1 MRVVALISGGK
12 DSCYNM
18 MQCVAAGHQVVAL
31 ANLRPAE
38 NTAWTSFLISSS
50 RAAPRM
56 ISVKGNGRNSGLTD
70 ELDSYMYQTV
80 GHHAIDLYAEA
91 LDLPLY
97 RGFIKGTSVNTG
109 RVYTTCQEDEVE
121 DLYDLLKLVKDKEGV
136 EAVSVGAILSDYQRD
151 RVEDVCR
158 RLNLQP
164 LAYLWRRNQETLLK
178 EMISSN
184 IQAIIIKVAALG
196 LDPDKHL
203 GKSLD
208 QMEPYLLEL
217 SKKYGVHVCGEG
229 GEYETFTLDCPL
241 FKKKIVV
248 DSAKVV
254 VHSADAF
261 APVAYLHFLK
271 LHLENKGESSG
282 TFMINSCSCEVS
294 CNDDDIFP
302 SPEEDEPQKSIPVIW
317 KSLKHNSL
325 DFTETFGSS
334 GRSLRGY
341 QWFSGITAHFLPS
354 KGKNAQEAAREAFSS
369 LQANMDSEGL
379 KLKDIILVHLYVKS
393 MKDFDVINSVYVT
406 EFDLCPPAR
415 VCVETLLPD
424 GVLFYIDCLAHKC
437 DVAMDDVLR
446 DEKLVMH
453 VQSISHWAPASI
465 GPYSQSVKVGDV
477 LYCAGQIALV
487 PCTMQLVSGGIWTET
502 VVSLRHVERVLQAM
516 RQETA
521 LHHIITASCY
531 VTKSKYIP
539 IAHSVWQKKLR
550 ECKKVEDSETYH
562 DVTAVCGLLAVVVI
576 SHLPRD
582 AAIEW
587 HVVAVVDDPLK
598 RKHFATKMLSEGF
611 QIECESVESSSASCA
626 SVSVRLSLISPSA
639 SQLDLDQPLHD
650 LVAVFR
656 QATEKLSEDCS
667 ASPLSFR
674 AFFKKDVFDAE
685 TLQTGLQEYLEKY
698 LGKKTPALILVPV
711 VDLPGKELIHITCW
725 LS

>member
-18 MQCVAAGHQVVAL
+18 MQCVGAGHQIVAL

-38 NTAWTSFLISSS
+38 NT
-50 RAAPRM
+50 
-56 ISVKGNGRNSGLTD
+56 GQTD

-80 GHHAIDLYAEA
+80 GHHAIDLYADA

-121 DLYDLLKLVKDKEGV
+121 DLYHLMKLVKDKEGV
-136 EAVSVGAILSDYQRD
+136 EGVSVGAILSDYQRV

-164 LAYLWRRNQETLLK
+164 LAYLWRRKQEILLK
-178 EMISSN
+178 EIISSN
-184 IQAIIIKVAALG
+184 IQAIIIKVAAFG

-203 GKSLD
+203 GKTLD
-208 QMEPYLLEL
+208 QMEPDLLEL
-217 SKKYGVHVCGEG
+217 SEKYGVHVCGEG

-282 TFMINSCSCEVS
+282 MFMANSCSCELS

-302 SPEEDEPQKSIPVIW
+302 SSEEDEPQKNILVLW
-317 KSLKHNSL
+317 KSSKHNTL
-325 DFTETFGSS
+325 DFTKVFGSS
-334 GRSLRGY
+334 GKSPSGY

-369 LQANMDSEGL
+369 LQANMTSEGL
-379 KLKDIILVHLYVKS
+379 KLKDIILVHLYIKS
-393 MKDFDVINSVYVT
+393 MKDFSVINSVYVT
-406 EFDLCPPAR
+406 QFDLCPPAR

-424 GVLFYIDCLAHKC
+424 GILFCIDCLTHKY
-437 DVAMDDVLR
+437 DTATDDVLR

-465 GPYSQSVKVGDV
+465 GPYSQSIKVGDV

-487 PCTMQLVSGGIWTET
+487 PCTMQLVSGGICTEA
-502 VVSLRHVERVLQAM
+502 VISLRHVERVLEAM
-516 RQETA
+516 SQKTA
-521 LHHIITASCY
+521 LHHIITATCY
-531 VTKSKYIP
+531 VTDSKHIP
-539 IAHSVWQKKLR
+539 IAHSIWQKKLR
-550 ECKKVEDSETYH
+550 ECKKVEDSEMYH
-562 DVTAVCGLLAVVVI
+562 DATTECGLLAVVVI

-587 HVVAVVDDPLK
+587 HVIAVVDDPLQ
-598 RKHFATKMLSEGF
+598 RKHFTVKMLSEGF

-626 SVSVRLSLISPSA
+626 SISIRLSWISPSP
-639 SQLDLDQPLHD
+639 SQLDLDRPLHD
-650 LVAVFR
+650 LVAMFR
-656 QATEKLSEDCS
+656 QAVEKLSEDCT

-674 AFFKKDVFDAE
+674 AFFKEDVFDAE

-711 VDLPGKELIHITCW
+711 VDLPGKEVIHITCW

>member
-18 MQCVAAGHQVVAL
+18 MQCVAAGHEIVAL

-38 NTAWTSFLISSS
+38 NT
-50 RAAPRM
+50 
-56 ISVKGNGRNSGLTD
+56 GQTD

-80 GHHAIDLYAEA
+80 GHHAIDLYADA

-109 RVYTTCQEDEVE
+109 RVYTACQEDEVE
-121 DLYDLLKLVKDKEGV
+121 DLYQLMKLVKEKEGV
-136 EAVSVGAILSDYQRD
+136 EGVSVGAILSDYQRV

-164 LAYLWRRNQETLLK
+164 LAYLWHWNQEILLK

-184 IQAIIIKVAALG
+184 IQAIIIKVAAFG

-203 GKSLD
+203 GKTIGEM
-208 QMEPYLLEL
+208 QPALLEL
-217 SKKYGVHVCGEG
+217 SEKYGVHVCGEG

-254 VHSADAF
+254 MHSADAF

-271 LHLENKGESSG
+271 LHLENKQEESLG
-282 TFMINSCSCEVS
+282 TFVVSSCSCEIS
-294 CNDDDIFP
+294 CMDDDIFP
-302 SPEEDEPQKSIPVIW
+302 SSEEYEPQKNIPVIW
-317 KSLKHNSL
+317 KTLKHKSL
-325 DFTETFGSS
+325 DFTKTLQNS
-334 GRSLRGY
+334 GKSLSGY

-354 KGKNAQEAAREAFSS
+354 KDRNAQDAAREAFSS
-369 LQANMDSEGL
+369 LRANLTSEGL
-379 KLKDIILVHLYVKS
+379 KLEDIILVHLYIKS
-393 MKDFDVINSVYVT
+393 MEDFSVINSVYVT

-415 VCVETLLPD
+415 VCVETVLPD
-424 GVLFYIDCLAHKC
+424 GVLFCIDCLAHKY
-437 DVAMDDVLR
+437 DMATDDLVH

-465 GPYSQSVKVGDV
+465 GPYSQSIKVGDV

-487 PCTMQLVSGGIWTET
+487 PCTMQLVRGGIRAEASL
-502 VVSLRHVERVLQAM
+502 SLRHVARVLQAM
-516 RQETA
+516 SQKTA
-521 LHHIITASCY
+521 LHHVITASCY
-531 VTKSKYIP
+531 VTDSKSIP
-539 IAHSVWQKKLR
+539 IARSIWQRKLE
-550 ECKKVEDSETYH
+550 ECKKAEDSEMYH
-562 DVTAVCGLLAVVVI
+562 DETAVCGLLAVVVI

-587 HVVAVVDDPLK
+587 HVVAVVDDPLQ
-598 RKHFATKMLSEGF
+598 RKHFAMKMLSEGF

-626 SVSVRLSLISPSA
+626 SISVRLSLISS
-639 SQLDLDQPLHD
+639 STSHCDLDGPLHD
-650 LVAVFR
+650 LVAMFK
-656 QATEKLSEDCS
+656 QAVDKLPEDCS

-674 AFFKKDVFDAE
+674 AFFKEQVFDAE
-685 TLQTGLQEYLEKY
+685 TLQKGLQEYLEKY
-698 LGKKTPALILVPV
+698 LEEKTPALILVPV
-711 VDLPGKELIHITCW
+711 VDLPDRDIIHVTCW

>member
-1 MRVVALISGGK
+1 
-12 DSCYNM
+12 M
-18 MQCVAAGHQVVAL
+18 MQCVAAGHQIVAL

-38 NTAWTSFLISSS
+38 NT
-50 RAAPRM
+50 
-56 ISVKGNGRNSGLTD
+56 GQTD

-80 GHHAIDLYAEA
+80 GHHAIDLYADA

-109 RVYTTCQEDEVE
+109 KVYTICQEDEVE
-121 DLYDLLKLVKDKEGV
+121 DLYHLLKLVKDKEGV
-136 EAVSVGAILSDYQRD
+136 EGVSVGAILSDYQRV

-158 RLNLQP
+158 RLDLQP
-164 LAYLWRRNQETLLK
+164 LAYLWHRNQEILLK

-184 IQAIIIKVAALG
+184 IQAIIIKVAAFG

-203 GKSLD
+203 GKTLD

-217 SKKYGVHVCGEG
+217 SEKYGVHACGEG

-248 DSAKVV
+248 DSAAVV

-271 LHLENKGESSG
+271 LHLENKGKSSG
-282 TFMINSCSCEVS
+282 AFMVNSCSCDIS
-294 CNDDDIFP
+294 CNDDYIFP
-302 SPEEDEPQKSIPVIW
+302 SSEEEEPQKNIPVIW
-317 KSLKHNSL
+317 KPLKHNSL
-325 DFTETFGSS
+325 DFSKTFGSS
-334 GRSLRGY
+334 GRSMGGY
-341 QWFSGITAHFLPS
+341 QWFSGVTAHFLPS

-369 LQANMDSEGL
+369 LQAKMTSEGL
-379 KLKDIILVHLYVKS
+379 KLKDIILVHLYMKS
-393 MKDFDVINSVYVT
+393 MKDFNVINSVYVT

-424 GVLFYIDCLAHKC
+424 GVLFCMDCLAHKYN
-437 DVAMDDVLR
+437 VAMDDVLR
-446 DEKLVMH
+446 EEKLVMH

-465 GPYSQSVKVGDV
+465 GPYSQSIKVRDV

-487 PCTMQLVSGGIWTET
+487 PCTMQLVSGGVRAEAI
-502 VVSLRHVERVLQAM
+502 VSLRHVERVLQAM
-516 RQETA
+516 SQKTA
-521 LHHIITASCY
+521 LHHVIAASCY
-531 VTKSKYIP
+531 VTDSKHVP
-539 IAHSVWQKKLR
+539 IARSVWQKKLR
-550 ECKKVEDSETYH
+550 ECKKVEDSEMYH
-562 DVTAVCGLLAVVVI
+562 DVTAVCGLLAVAVI

-587 HVVAVVDDPLK
+587 HVVAVVDNPLQ
-598 RKHFATKMLSEGF
+598 RKHFAMKMLSEGF

-626 SVSVRLSLISPSA
+626 SISLRLSLISPSA
-639 SQLDLDQPLHD
+639 SHLDLDGPLHD
-650 LVAVFR
+650 LVAMFR
-656 QATEKLSEDCS
+656 QAVEKLSEDCS

-674 AFFKKDVFDAE
+674 AFFKEDVFDAE
-685 TLQTGLQEYLEKY
+685 ALRTGLQEHLENY

-711 VDLPGKELIHITCW
+711 VDLPGQEVIHISCW

>member
-18 MQCVAAGHQVVAL
+18 MQCVAAGHQIVAL

-38 NTAWTSFLISSS
+38 NT
-50 RAAPRM
+50 
-56 ISVKGNGRNSGLTD
+56 GQTD

-80 GHHAIDLYAEA
+80 GHHAIDLYADA

-121 DLYDLLKLVKDKEGV
+121 DLYHLMKLIKDKEGV
-136 EAVSVGAILSDYQRD
+136 EGVSVGAILSDYQRV

-164 LAYLWRRNQETLLK
+164 LAYLWRRNQEILLK

-184 IQAIIIKVAALG
+184 IQAIIIKVAAFG

-203 GKSLD
+203 GKTLD
-208 QMEPYLLEL
+208 QVEPYLLEQ
-217 SKKYGVHVCGEG
+217 
-229 GEYETFTLDCPL
+229 
-241 FKKKIVV
+241 
-248 DSAKVV
+248 
-254 VHSADAF
+254 
-261 APVAYLHFLK
+261 
-271 LHLENKGESSG
+271 GESSG
-282 TFMINSCSCEVS
+282 TFMVNSCSCEVS
-294 CNDDDIFP
+294 YNEDDIFTL
-302 SPEEDEPQKSIPVIW
+302 SEEDEPQKNIPVIW

-325 DFTETFGSS
+325 DFTKTFGSS
-334 GRSLRGY
+334 GKSLSGY
-341 QWFSGITAHFLPS
+341 QWFSGVTAHFLPS
-354 KGKNAQEAAREAFSS
+354 KGKNAQEAAREAFSA
-369 LQANMDSEGL
+369 LRANMTSEGL
-379 KLKDIILVHLYVKS
+379 KLKDIILVHLYMKS
-393 MKDFDVINSVYVT
+393 MKDFNVINSVYVT

-424 GVLFYIDCLAHKC
+424 GVLFCIDCLAHKY
-437 DVAMDDVLR
+437 DIAMDDVLH

-465 GPYSQSVKVGDV
+465 GPYSQSIKVGDV

-487 PCTMQLVSGGIWTET
+487 PCTMQLVSGGIWTEAI
-502 VVSLRHVERVLQAM
+502 VSLRHVERVLQAM
-516 RQETA
+516 SQKSA
-521 LHHIITASCY
+521 LHHVITASCY
-531 VTKSKYIP
+531 VTDSKHIP
-539 IAHSVWQKKLR
+539 IARSIWQKKLR

-587 HVVAVVDDPLK
+587 HVVAVVDDPLQ
-598 RKHFATKMLSEGF
+598 RKHFAMKMLSEGF

-626 SVSVRLSLISPSA
+626 SISVRLSLISPST
-639 SQLDLDQPLHD
+639 SQLDLDGPLHD
-650 LVAVFR
+650 LVAMFR
-656 QATEKLSEDCS
+656 QAVEKLSEDCS

-674 AFFKKDVFDAE
+674 AFFKDDVFDAE
-685 TLQTGLQEYLEKY
+685 ILQTGLQEYLDKY

-711 VDLPGKELIHITCW
+711 VDLPGKEVIHITCW

>member
-1 MRVVALISGGK
+1 LNSGGK

-18 MQCVAAGHQVVAL
+18 MQCVAAGHQIVAL

-38 NTAWTSFLISSS
+38 NT
-50 RAAPRM
+50 
-56 ISVKGNGRNSGLTD
+56 GQTD

-80 GHHAIDLYAEA
+80 GHHAIELYADA

-121 DLYDLLKLVKDKEGV
+121 DLYHLLKLVKDKEGV
-136 EAVSVGAILSDYQRD
+136 EGVSVGAILSDYQRV
-151 RVEDVCR
+151 RVEDICR

-164 LAYLWRRNQETLLK
+164 LAYLWRRNQEILLK

-184 IQAIIIKVAALG
+184 IQAIIIKVAAFG

-203 GKSLD
+203 GKTLD

-217 SKKYGVHVCGEG
+217 SEKYGVHVCGEG

-271 LHLENKGESSG
+271 LHLENKAS
-282 TFMINSCSCEVS
+282 TFMVDSCSCEVS
-294 CNDDDIFP
+294 CNNDDIFP
-302 SPEEDEPQKSIPVIW
+302 SSEEDEPQKNSPVIW
-317 KSLKHNSL
+317 KSLKHHSL

-334 GRSLRGY
+334 GRSLSGY
-341 QWFSGITAHFLPS
+341 QWFSGITAHCLPS

-369 LQANMDSEGL
+369 LQANMASEGL
-379 KLKDIILVHLYVKS
+379 KLKDIILVHLYMKS
-393 MKDFDVINSVYVT
+393 MKDFNVINSVYVT

-424 GVLFYIDCLAHKC
+424 GVLFCIDCLAHKY

-465 GPYSQSVKVGDV
+465 GPYSQSIKVGDV

-487 PCTMQLVSGGIWTET
+487 PCTMQLVSGGIWTEAI
-502 VVSLRHVERVLQAM
+502 VSLRHVERILQAM
-516 RQETA
+516 SQKTA
-521 LHHIITASCY
+521 LHHVITANCY
-531 VTKSKYIP
+531 VTDSKHIP
-539 IAHSVWQKKLR
+539 IARSIWQKKLR
-550 ECKKVEDSETYH
+550 ECKKVEDSEMYH
-562 DVTAVCGLLAVVVI
+562 DGTAVYGLLAVVVI

-587 HVVAVVDDPLK
+587 HVVAVVDDPVK
-598 RKHFATKMLSEGF
+598 RKHFAMKMMSDGF

-626 SVSVRLSLISPSA
+626 SISIRLSLITPSG
-639 SQLDLDQPLHD
+639 SQLDLDGPLHD
-650 LVAVFR
+650 LVTTFKQAV
-656 QATEKLSEDCS
+656 EKLSEDYS

-674 AFFKKDVFDAE
+674 AFFKDDIFDAE
-685 TLQTGLQEYLEKY
+685 TLRTGLQEYLEKY

-711 VDLPGKELIHITCW
+711 VDLPGKEVIHITCW

>member
-1 MRVVALISGGK
+1 PLFPSSYSGGK

-18 MQCVAAGHQVVAL
+18 MQCVAAGHQIVAL

-38 NTAWTSFLISSS
+38 ST
-50 RAAPRM
+50 
-56 ISVKGNGRNSGLTD
+56 GQTD

-97 RGFIKGTSVNTG
+97 RGFIKGRSVNTG
-109 RVYTTCQEDEVE
+109 RVYTPCQEDEVE
-121 DLYDLLKLVKDKEGV
+121 DLYHLMKLVKDKEEV
-136 EAVSVGAILSDYQRD
+136 EGVSVGAILSDYQRV

-164 LAYLWRRNQETLLK
+164 LAYLWRRNQEILLK

-184 IQAIIIKVAALG
+184 IQAIIIKVAAFG

-203 GKSLD
+203 GKTLD
-208 QMEPYLLEL
+208 EMEPYLLKL
-217 SKKYGVHVCGEG
+217 SEKYGVHACGEG

-248 DSAKVV
+248 DSDKVV

-261 APVAYLHFLK
+261 APVAYLQFLK
-271 LHLENKGESSG
+271 LHLENKAKTSG
-282 TFMINSCSCEVS
+282 AFMVSRCSCELS
-294 CNDDDIFP
+294 CNEDDILP
-302 SPEEDEPQKSIPVIW
+302 LSEEEEPQEDTPVIW
-317 KSLKHNSL
+317 KSLKQNPL
-325 DFTETFGSS
+325 DFNKKLGKS
-334 GRSLRGY
+334 GKSLSGY

-354 KGKNAQEAAREAFSS
+354 KGKSAQEAAREAFSS
-369 LQANMDSEGL
+369 LQANLTSEGL
-379 KLKDIILVHLYVKS
+379 ELKDIVLVHLYVKS
-393 MKDFDVINSVYVT
+393 MKDFNVINSIYVA

-424 GVLFYIDCLAHKC
+424 GVLFCIDCLAHKC
-437 DVAMDDVLR
+437 DLARDDVC
-446 DEKLVMH
+446 DGGEKLVMH

-465 GPYSQSVKVGDV
+465 GPYSQSIKVGDV

-487 PCTMQLVSGGIWTET
+487 PCTMQLVSGGIGPEAM
-502 VVSLRHVERVLQAM
+502 VSLQHVERVLQAM
-516 RQETA
+516 SQKVA
-521 LHHIITASCY
+521 LHHVITATCY
-531 VTKSKYIP
+531 LTDSKHIP
-539 IAHSVWQKKLR
+539 TARSAWQKRLR
-550 ECKKVEDSETYH
+550 EHAKAADSELCQ
-562 DVTAVCGLLAVVVI
+562 DVAAAGLLAVVVVPQ
-576 SHLPRD
+576 LPRA

-587 HVVAVVDDPLK
+587 HVIAAADQPLQ
-598 RKHFATKMLSEGF
+598 RKHFATKMFSGAF

-626 SVSVRLSLISPSA
+626 AVSVQFSLISPST
-639 SQLDLDQPLHD
+639 SQPDLDGVLRD

-656 QATEKLSEDCS
+656 QAVEKLSGDCG
-667 ASPLSFR
+667 ASPLSLR
-674 AFFKKDVFDAE
+674 AFFKEGVLDAE
-685 TLQTGLQEYLEKY
+685 ALQTGLQEHLDKY

-711 VDLPGKELIHITCW
+711 VDLPGKEVIHIACW

>member
-1 MRVVALISGGK
+1 
-12 DSCYNM
+12 
-18 MQCVAAGHQVVAL
+18 
-31 ANLRPAE
+31 
-38 NTAWTSFLISSS
+38 
-50 RAAPRM
+50 
-56 ISVKGNGRNSGLTD
+56 
-70 ELDSYMYQTV
+70 MYQTV
-80 GHHAIDLYAEA
+80 GHHAIDLYADA

-121 DLYDLLKLVKDKEGV
+121 DLYHLMKLVKDKEGV
-136 EAVSVGAILSDYQRD
+136 EGVSVGAILSDYQRV

-164 LAYLWRRNQETLLK
+164 LAYLWRRKQEILLK
-178 EMISSN
+178 EIISSN
-184 IQAIIIKVAALG
+184 IQAIIIKVAAFG

-203 GKSLD
+203 GKTLD
-208 QMEPYLLEL
+208 QMEPDLLEL
-217 SKKYGVHVCGEG
+217 SEKYGVHVCGEG

-248 DSAKVV
+248 DSAEVV

-271 LHLENKGESSG
+271 LHLENKQGESSG
-282 TFMINSCSCEVS
+282 MFMVNSCSCELS
-294 CNDDDIFP
+294 YNDDGIFP
-302 SPEEDEPQKSIPVIW
+302 SSEEDEPQKNILVLW
-317 KSLKHNSL
+317 KSLKHNAL
-325 DFTETFGSS
+325 DFTKMFGSS
-334 GRSLRGY
+334 GKSPSGY

-369 LQANMDSEGL
+369 LQANMTSEGL
-379 KLKDIILVHLYVKS
+379 KLKDIILVHLYMKS
-393 MKDFDVINSVYVT
+393 MKDFNVINSVYVT
-406 EFDLCPPAR
+406 QFDLCPPAR

-424 GVLFYIDCLAHKC
+424 GVLFCIDCLTHKY
-437 DVAMDDVLR
+437 DIATDDVLR

-465 GPYSQSVKVGDV
+465 GPYSQSIKVGDV

-487 PCTMQLVSGGIWTET
+487 PCTMQLVSGGICTEAII
-502 VVSLRHVERVLQAM
+502 SLRHVERVLEAM
-516 RQETA
+516 SQKTA
-521 LHHIITASCY
+521 LHHVITASCY
-531 VTKSKYIP
+531 VTDSKHIP
-539 IAHSVWQKKLR
+539 IAHSIWQKKLR
-550 ECKKVEDSETYH
+550 ECKKVEDSEMYYDAT
-562 DVTAVCGLLAVVVI
+562 TVCGLLAVVVI

-587 HVVAVVDDPLK
+587 HVVAVVDDPLQ
-598 RKHFATKMLSEGF
+598 RKHFTVKMLSEGF

-626 SVSVRLSLISPSA
+626 SISVRLSLISPSL
-639 SQLDLDQPLHD
+639 SQLDLDGPLHD
-650 LVAVFR
+650 LVVMFR
-656 QATEKLSEDCS
+656 QAVEKLSEDCT

-674 AFFKKDVFDAE
+674 AFFKEDVFDAE

-711 VDLPGKELIHITCW
+711 VDLPGKEVIHITCW

>member
-38 NTAWTSFLISSS
+38 NT
-50 RAAPRM
+50 
-56 ISVKGNGRNSGLTD
+56 GLTD

-164 LAYLWRRNQETLLK
+164 LAYLWRQNQETLLK

-208 QMEPYLLEL
+208 QMEPYLLEQ
-217 SKKYGVHVCGEG
+217 
-229 GEYETFTLDCPL
+229 
-241 FKKKIVV
+241 
-248 DSAKVV
+248 
-254 VHSADAF
+254 
-261 APVAYLHFLK
+261 
-271 LHLENKGESSG
+271 GESSG

-294 CNDDDIFP
+294 CNDEDIFP

-317 KSLKHNSL
+317 KSLKHSSL
-325 DFTETFGSS
+325 DFTLAFGEKAETFGSS
-334 GRSLRGY
+334 GRSLSGY

-369 LQANMDSEGL
+369 LQANMTSEGL

-393 MKDFDVINSVYVT
+393 MKDFNVINSVYVT

-516 RQETA
+516 RQEMA

-531 VTKSKYIP
+531 VTENKYIP
-539 IAHSVWQKKLR
+539 IARSVWQKKLQ
-550 ECKKVEDSETYH
+550 ECRKVEDSETYH
-562 DVTAVCGLLAVVVI
+562 HVTAVCGLLAVVVI

-656 QATEKLSEDCS
+656 QAVEKLSEDCS